1 MCVDTVVTCTLSQ
14 PNDEITIIIDPSHAS
29 MHTPAFPVEPSVRTP
44 ALRDHT
50 PAFPVEPSVRTPAL
64 RDHTPAI
71 PSYEQIS
78 SVAAVA
84 AATSDAAC
92 QTDNTLEDTRWN
104 FLMASIQAL
113 QHQMLAIQ
121 NFVVNR

>member
-29 MHTPAFPVEPSVRTP
+29 M
-44 ALRDHT
+44 HT